1 MRPELFGPRSARA
14 KAAAALSLAFLTL
27 ATFPRGLA
35 QSAPA
40 GDRTVDARA
49 DALFAPRNSLDSP
62 EAAAGAAVKSG
73 IVIYPE
79 NLRRPAKEL
88 DEFLGDQVR
97 QLGLAGLG
105 ACIVKDGRVAWIG
118 SAGLADIEA
127 QRPVGPGTIFGVG
140 SVSKTV
146 TLAAFMRLWEEGKCG
161 LDDDINRYLSFSV
174 RNPRFPDKPITLRML
189 LSFTAGI
196 FDVDFQAGENR
207 LGFLQEMRD
216 PSTTAEEV
224 LREFLVPGGKYY
236 SDKNFLDYPPGTRYA
251 YSNSSYSLI
260 GCVIERLSGLPFWDY
275 CRRAIFVPLRMKDS
289 SWRLADLERNRYAYA
304 YARDPGGMKK
314 EEPSTWPGYMDGGLR
329 TTAGDIGNFLI
340 MMSDRG
346 RFEGK
351 QILKRETVDT
361 MLALQNPDGAPAGRG
376 FPILGRGF
384 VWTLN
389 QVGDRRIFQMNGFG
403 PAFFAEVYFDPARRT
418 GGAFFTTG
426 GFSSFEALGN
436 TVRLFFETFLDATY
450 SPDTTTSVN
459 TRLGVRFEE

>member
-1 MRPELFGPRSARA
+1 MRPKLLAPRSARA
-14 KAAAALSLAFLTL
+14 KAAAAQSLAVLALT
-27 ATFPRGLA
+27 
-35 QSAPA
+35 
-40 GDRTVDARA
+40 
-49 DALFAPRNSLDSP
+49 AL
-62 EAAAGAAVKSG
+62 GAALIPALGFSSTGKNG
-73 IVIYPE
+73 PAATQTGQG
-79 NLRRPAKEL
+79 LPRAAKEL

-97 QLGLAGLG
+97 ELGLAGLG

-207 LGFLQEMRD
+207 LGFLEETRD
-216 PSTTAEEV
+216 PTATAEEV
-224 LREFLVPGGKYY
+224 LREFLVPGRKYY
-236 SDKNFLDYPPGTRYA
+236 SDKNYLDYPPGTRYA

-260 GCVIERLSGLPFWDY
+260 GCVIERLSGLPFWEY

-289 SWRLADLERNRYAYA
+289 SWRLADLEEGRYAYA
-304 YARDPGGMKK
+304 YARHPDGMKK
-314 EEPSTWPGYMDGGLR
+314 EEPSIWPGYMDGGLR
-329 TTAGDIGNFLI
+329 TTAGDVGNFLI
-340 MMSDRG
+340 MMIDRG

-351 QILKRETVDT
+351 QILKPETVDA
-361 MLALQNPDGAPAGRG
+361 MLALQDPDGAPAGRG

-403 PAFFAEVYFDPARRT
+403 PAFFAEVYFDPSRRT

-436 TVRLFFETFLDATY
+436 AVRLFFEKFLDAT
-450 SPDTTTSVN
+450 D
-459 TRLGVRFEE
+459 RL